1 MRRWAGSAEDHGE
14 SAPPVNVRHA
24 LGALLVPALAVG
36 YASYAWWEQADGAYR
51 EDTTQYMM
59 VLIAPVLVLAGVVI
73 LQSLFEAFRA
83 GRRGTAA
90 GDGPPGAG
98 GAGAADT
105 DSPSKDDRGRY
116 LRPALLTAGALVL
129 VLTIDRL
136 GYLPAF
142 TLFVAGALLAMGVR
156 SARRIALITAGVMVL
171 VHVVFIEI
179 LDQPLPRGLLAG
191 IFERGAGG

>member
-1 MRRWAGSAEDHGE
+1 M
-14 SAPPVNVRHA
+14 NVRHV

-36 YASYAWWEQADGAYR
+36 YASYAWWEQAGGAYR

-59 VLIAPVLVLAGVVI
+59 VLITPVLVLAGVVI
-73 LQSLFEAFRA
+73 LQSLYEAFRA
-83 GRRGTAA
+83 GRGGAAA

-105 DSPSKDDRGRY
+105 APPPKEDRGRY
-116 LRPALLTAGALVL
+116 LRPAALIAAAVAL

-142 TLFVAGALLAMGVR
+142 TLFVVGALLAMGVR
-156 SARRIALITAGVMVL
+156 SARRIAAITAGVMVV
-171 VHVVFIEI
+171 VHVVFIEV

-191 IFERGAGG
+191 LFEPGAGG